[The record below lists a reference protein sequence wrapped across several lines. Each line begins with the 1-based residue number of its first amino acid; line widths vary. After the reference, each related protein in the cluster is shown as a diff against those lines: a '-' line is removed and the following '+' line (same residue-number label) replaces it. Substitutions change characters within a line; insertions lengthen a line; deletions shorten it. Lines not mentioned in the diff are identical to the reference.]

1 MGRGSRGTPTYVP
14 FCSPGC
20 AWWMITSV
28 ARQSLALEVHCLRKC
43 GGGYRHTPLL
53 RSKQH
58 SSSVSPPECP
68 AADASAGR
76 DPIGEVRTP
85 TPRESVLHALPDAAF
100 TPHALWMAHSWTPAR
115 RGWASQRT
123 RRGVSCRHLGV
134 LTLMGECATGVR
146 AMTRS
151 AGLKVQ
157 DSSGGRALLSLSQ
170 PSISSTAQRPQ
181 HPMHNHLSPI
191 QRQA

>member
-1 MGRGSRGTPTYVP
+1 MAVSDPVRPAAQMKEVEAIGEIAGESRDGDGGEGWEEVRGGLQHMYYSAL
-14 FCSPGC
+14 PGC

-85 TPRESVLHALPDAAF
+85 TPRQSGLHALPDAYTMP
-100 TPHALWMAHSWTPAR
+100 TPS
-115 RGWASQRT
+115 GWLTHGRPP
-123 RRGVSCRHLGV
+123 GV
-134 LTLMGECATGVR
+134 
-146 AMTRS
+146 
-151 AGLKVQ
+151 
-157 DSSGGRALLSLSQ
+157 GGRARGRGGVCHADTWVS
-170 PSISSTAQRPQ
+170 RP
-181 HPMHNHLSPI
+181 
-191 QRQA
+191 